1 MKKKI
6 TVLVGTALFIAGCT
20 SPAPYNIPVEDRSD
34 RTGMTQRPAAAPE
47 APPSGVIVQPIEGI
61 PVFRPQQ
68 QGQPLDDSRVQPPVE
83 SGSVPVSANPAV
95 VALLDSARS
104 DVGQGDLRSAQSRLE
119 RALRIAPRDPEIY
132 FELADVQR
140 QQGQYVQAEQ
150 VALRGVEVAEGQS
163 LQLRRLWVLISL
175 IRGDV
180 GDQAGADRARQEA
193 SRY

>member
-1 MKKKI
+1 LMKKQI
-6 TVLVGTALFIAGCT
+6 AVLVGAALFIAGCT
-20 SPAPYNIPVEDRSD
+20 SPAPYNVPVEDRSD
-34 RTGMTQRPAAAPE
+34 RSGMTQRPAAAPE
-47 APPSGVIVQPIEGI
+47 APSTGVIVQPVEGV

-68 QGQPLDDSRVQPPVE
+68 TQPLDDSRVQPTDADRASSAV
-83 SGSVPVSANPAV
+83 ANPAV

-104 DVGQGDLRSAQSRLE
+104 DIGQGDLRSAQSRLE
-119 RALRIAPRDPEIY
+119 RALRIAPRDPEVY

>member
-1 MKKKI
+1 MKKQI
-6 TVLVGTALFIAGCT
+6 TVLVGAALFIAGCT
-20 SPAPYNIPVEDRSD
+20 SPAPYRVPVEDRSD
-34 RTGMTQRPAAAPE
+34 RSGATQRPAATPE
-47 APPSGVIVQPIEGI
+47 APASGVIVQPIEGI

-68 QGQPLDDSRVQPPVE
+68 TQPLGDSTEQPIT
-83 SGSVPVSANPAV
+83 SGGSSAAANPAV

-104 DVGQGDLRSAQSRLE
+104 DIGQGDLRSAQSGLE

-140 QQGQYVQAEQ
+140 KQGQYVQAEQ
-150 VALRGVEVAEGQS
+150 VALRGVEVAAGQS
-163 LQLRRLWVLISL
+163 QQLRRLWVLISL